1 MKLHRKQAA
10 FNRRERE
17 NVERVKKRRKVKK
30 RWTPL
35 KILLLIALMLV
46 IGAGGFIGYTYYQ
59 VDQTVKKIQ
68 SPVKNTGDTV
78 VEKQKPVSVLL
89 LGVDQRPGER
99 GRSDSIMIM
108 TLNPTQNESRLISIP
123 RDTKV
128 EIVGRGTNDKINHA
142 YSFGGPEMAIK
153 TVEKFLDIPIN
164 YYAEIN
170 MEGFTSLVDA
180 VGGVTVVNDIDFDYE
195 GEKFSIGKINL
206 NGNQA
211 LKYTRM
217 RYDDPRGDFG
227 RQMRQRQVIE
237 QVVAKLSSDVSVSKF
252 NAIMDVVGKNAQTN
266 VSFKPMRTLAFD
278 YMNAF
283 QNQKNLKLEG
293 TGGKEADGIYYW
305 NPTEDSLAQTKT
317 ALRYSLGLE

>member
-1 MKLHRKQAA
+1 L
-10 FNRRERE
+10 
-17 NVERVKKRRKVKK
+17 ERVKKRRKVKK

-35 KILLLIALMLV
+35 KIMLLIALVLV
-46 IGAGGFIGYTYYQ
+46 VGVGGFIGYTYYQ

-68 SPVKNTGDTV
+68 APVKNTGDKV
-78 VEKQKPVSVLL
+78 VEEQKPVSVLL

-99 GRSDSIMIM
+99 GRSDSIMVM
-108 TLNPTQNESRLISIP
+108 TLNPTRNESRLISIP

-128 EIVGRGTNDKINHA
+128 DIVGKGTNDKINHA

-180 VGGVTVVNDIDFDYE
+180 VGGVTVNNDIDFTVS
-195 GEKFSIGKINL
+195 GTHFPVGKVNL
-206 NGNQA
+206 DGKSA
-211 LKYTRM
+211 LKFTRM
-217 RYDDPRGDFG
+217 RYEDPRGDFG
-227 RQMRQRQVIE
+227 RQMRQREVIAQV
-237 QVVAKLSSDVSVSKF
+237 ANKLSSDVSVSNF

-278 YMNAF
+278 YMDAF
-283 QNQKNLKLEG
+283 RNQKNLKLEG
-293 TGGKEADGIYYW
+293 TGGKEGDGIYYW
-305 NPTEDSLAQTKT
+305 HPTEDSLKETQT
-317 ALRYSLGLE
+317 ALRYSLDME

>member
-1 MKLHRKQAA
+1 M
-10 FNRRERE
+10 
-17 NVERVKKRRKVKK
+17 ERVKKRRKVKK

-35 KILLLIALMLV
+35 KIMLLIALVLV
-46 IGAGGFIGYTYYQ
+46 VGVGGFIGYTYYQ

-68 SPVKNTGDTV
+68 SPVKNTGDKV
-78 VEKQKPVSVLL
+78 VEEQKPVSVLL

-99 GRSDSIMIM
+99 GRSDSIMVM
-108 TLNPTQNESRLISIP
+108 TLNPTRNESRLISIP

-128 EIVGRGTNDKINHA
+128 DIVGKGTNDKINHA

-180 VGGVTVVNDIDFDYE
+180 VGGVTVNNDLDFTVSGTHFPVGKVNLD
-195 GEKFSIGKINL
+195 GKS
-206 NGNQA
+206 A
-211 LKYTRM
+211 LKFTRM
-217 RYDDPRGDFG
+217 RYEDPRGDFG
-227 RQMRQRQVIE
+227 RQMRQREVIAQV
-237 QVVAKLSSDVSVSKF
+237 ANKLSSDVSVSNF

-278 YMNAF
+278 YMDAF
-283 QNQKNLKLEG
+283 RNQKNLKLEG
-293 TGGKEADGIYYW
+293 TGGKEGDGIYYW
-305 NPTEDSLAQTKT
+305 HPTEDSLKETQT
-317 ALRYSLGLE
+317 ALRYSLDME

>member
-1 MKLHRKQAA
+1 M
-10 FNRRERE
+10 
-17 NVERVKKRRKVKK
+17 ERVKKKRKVKK

-35 KILLLIALMLV
+35 KIMLLIALVLV
-46 IGAGGFIGYTYYQ
+46 VGVGGFIGYTYYQ

-68 SPVKNTGDTV
+68 SPVKNTGDKV
-78 VEKQKPVSVLL
+78 VEEQKPVSVLL

-99 GRSDSIMIM
+99 GRSDSIMVM
-108 TLNPTQNESRLISIP
+108 TLNPTRNESRLISIP

-128 EIVGRGTNDKINHA
+128 DIVGKGTNDKINHA

-180 VGGVTVVNDIDFDYE
+180 VGGVTVYNDLNFDYE
-195 GEKFSIGKINL
+195 GQQFNVGKVNL
-206 NGNQA
+206 DGTTA

-237 QVVAKLSSDVSVSKF
+237 QVVAKLSSDVSIDKF
-252 NAIMDVVGKNAQTN
+252 NSVMDVVGKNAQTN
-266 VSFKPMRTLAFD
+266 VSFKSMRTLAFD
-278 YMNAF
+278 YMDAF
-283 QNQKNLKLEG
+283 RNQKNLKLEG
-293 TGGKEADGIYYW
+293 TGGKEGDGIYYW
-305 NPTEDSLAQTKT
+305 HPTEDSLKETQT
-317 ALRYSLGLE
+317 ALRYSLDME

>member
-1 MKLHRKQAA
+1 M
-10 FNRRERE
+10 
-17 NVERVKKRRKVKK
+17 ERVKKKRKVKK

-35 KILLLIALMLV
+35 KVMLLIALVLIV
-46 IGAGGFIGYTYYQ
+46 GIGGFIGYTYYQ

-68 SPVKNTGDTV
+68 APVKNTGDKV
-78 VEKQKPVSVLL
+78 VEEQKPVSVLL

-99 GRSDSIMIM
+99 GRSDSIMVM
-108 TLNPTQNESRLISIP
+108 TLNPTRNESRLISIP

-128 EIVGRGTNDKINHA
+128 DIVGHGTNDKINHA

-180 VGGVTVVNDIDFDYE
+180 VGGVTVYNDLDFTSRNKHFE
-195 GEKFSIGKINL
+195 LGKINL
-206 NGNQA
+206 NGEDA

-217 RYDDPRGDFG
+217 RYEDPRGDFG

-237 QVVAKLSSDVSVSKF
+237 QVASKLSEDVSISNF

-266 VSFKPMRTLAFD
+266 ISFKPMRTLAFD
-278 YMNAF
+278 YMDAF
-283 QNQKNLKLEG
+283 RNQKNLKLEG
-293 TGGKEADGIYYW
+293 TGGKEGDGIYYW
-305 NPTEDSLAQTKT
+305 HPTDDSLKETQT
-317 ALRYSLGLE
+317 ALRYSLDME

>member
-46 IGAGGFIGYTYYQ
+46 IGVGGFIGYTYYQ

>member
-1 MKLHRKQAA
+1 M
-10 FNRRERE
+10 
-17 NVERVKKRRKVKK
+17 ERVKKRRKVKK

-35 KILLLIALMLV
+35 KIMLLIALVLV
-46 IGAGGFIGYTYYQ
+46 VGVGGFIGYTYYQ

-68 SPVKNTGDTV
+68 SPVKNTGDKV
-78 VEKQKPVSVLL
+78 VEDQKPVSVLL

-99 GRSDSIMIM
+99 GRSDSIMVM
-108 TLNPTQNESRLISIP
+108 TLNPTRNESRLISIP

-128 EIVGRGTNDKINHA
+128 DIVGKGTNDKINHA

-180 VGGVTVVNDIDFDYE
+180 VGGVTVYNDLDFTSA
-195 GEKFSIGKINL
+195 GTHFSVGKINL
-206 NGNQA
+206 TGADA

-217 RYDDPRGDFG
+217 RYEDPRGDFG

-237 QVVAKLSSDVSVSKF
+237 QVVGKLSSDVSISNF

-278 YMNAF
+278 YMDAF
-283 QNQKNLKLEG
+283 RNQKNLKLEG
-293 TGGKEADGIYYW
+293 TGGKESDGIYYW
-305 NPTEDSLAQTKT
+305 HPTDDSLKETQT
-317 ALRYSLGLE
+317 ALRYSLDME

>member
-1 MKLHRKQAA
+1 M
-10 FNRRERE
+10 
-17 NVERVKKRRKVKK
+17 ERVKKKRKVKK

-35 KILLLIALMLV
+35 KIMLLIALVLV
-46 IGAGGFIGYTYYQ
+46 VGIGGFIGYTYYQ

-68 SPVKNTGDTV
+68 SPVKNTGDKV

-128 EIVGRGTNDKINHA
+128 DIVGHGTNDKINHA

-180 VGGVTVVNDIDFDYE
+180 VGGVTVNNDLDFTSRDSH
-195 GEKFSIGKINL
+195 FSVGKINL
-206 NGNQA
+206 DGEQA

-217 RYDDPRGDFG
+217 RYEDPRGDFG

-237 QVVAKLSSDVSVSKF
+237 QVIAKLSSDVSVSKF
-252 NAIMDVVGKNAQTN
+252 NTIMDVVGKNAQTN

-278 YMNAF
+278 YIDAF
-283 QNQKNLKLEG
+283 KNQKNLKLEG
-293 TGGKEADGIYYW
+293 TGGKEANGIYYW
-305 NPTEDSLAQTKT
+305 HPTDDSLTKTKT

>member
-1 MKLHRKQAA
+1 M
-10 FNRRERE
+10 
-17 NVERVKKRRKVKK
+17 ERVKKKRKVKK

-35 KILLLIALMLV
+35 KIMLLIALVLIV
-46 IGAGGFIGYTYYQ
+46 GVGGFIGYTYYQ

-68 SPVKNTGDTV
+68 SPVKNTGDKV
-78 VEKQKPVSVLL
+78 VEDQKPVSVLL

-99 GRSDSIMIM
+99 GRSDSIMVM
-108 TLNPTQNESRLISIP
+108 TLNPTRNESRLISIP

-128 EIVGRGTNDKINHA
+128 DIVGHGTNDKINHA

-180 VGGVTVVNDIDFDYE
+180 VGGVTVNNDLDFTVSGTHFPVGKVNLD
-195 GEKFSIGKINL
+195 GKS
-206 NGNQA
+206 A
-211 LKYTRM
+211 LKFTRM
-217 RYDDPRGDFG
+217 RYEDPRGDFG
-227 RQMRQRQVIE
+227 RQMRQREVIAQV
-237 QVVAKLSSDVSVSKF
+237 ANKLSSDVSVSNF

-278 YMNAF
+278 YMDAF
-283 QNQKNLKLEG
+283 RNQKNLKLEG
-293 TGGKEADGIYYW
+293 TGGKEGDGIYYW
-305 NPTEDSLAQTKT
+305 HPTDDSLKETQT
-317 ALRYSLGLE
+317 ALRYSLDME

>member
-1 MKLHRKQAA
+1 M
-10 FNRRERE
+10 
-17 NVERVKKRRKVKK
+17 ERVKKKRKAKK

-35 KILLLIALMLV
+35 KIMLLIALVLV
-46 IGAGGFIGYTYYQ
+46 VGIGGFIGYTYYQ

-68 SPVKNTGDTV
+68 SPVKNTGDAV

-99 GRSDSIMIM
+99 GRSDSIMVM
-108 TLNPTQNESRLISIP
+108 TLNPTRNESRLISIP

-128 EIVGRGTNDKINHA
+128 DIVGKGTNDKINHA

-153 TVEKFLDIPIN
+153 TVENFLDIPIN

-180 VGGVTVVNDIDFDYE
+180 VGGVTVVNDIDFDYG
-195 GEKFSIGKINL
+195 GEKFSVGKINL
-206 NGNQA
+206 DGKSA

-237 QVVAKLSSDVSVSKF
+237 QVIDKLSSDVSIGKF
-252 NAIMDVVGKNAQTN
+252 NAIMDVVGDNAQTN

-278 YMNAF
+278 YMDAF
-283 QNQKNLKLEG
+283 KNQENLKLEG
-293 TGGKEADGIYYW
+293 AGGKEADGIYYW
-305 NPTEDSLAQTKT
+305 HPTDDSLEQTKT
-317 ALRYSLGLE
+317 ALQYSLGIE

>member
-1 MKLHRKQAA
+1 M
-10 FNRRERE
+10 ERI
-17 NVERVKKRRKVKK
+17 KKRKKLKK

-35 KILLLIALMLV
+35 KIMLLIASVLI
-46 IGAGGFIGYTYYQ
+46 IGIGGFIGYTYYQ

-68 SPVKNTGDTV
+68 SPIKNTGDQII
-78 VEKQKPVSVLL
+78 EKQKPVSVLL

-108 TLNPTQNESRLISIP
+108 TLNPTQSESRLISIP

-128 EIVGRGTNDKINHA
+128 DIVGHGTNDKINHA

-170 MEGFTSLVDA
+170 MQGFTSLVDA

-195 GEKFSIGKINL
+195 GEKFSVGKINL
-206 NGNQA
+206 NGEQA

-237 QVVAKLSSDVSVSKF
+237 QVVSNLSSDVSVSKF

-266 VSFKPMRTLAFD
+266 VSFKPMQTLAFD
-278 YMNAF
+278 YMDAF
-283 QNQKNLKLEG
+283 KNQKNLKLEG

-305 NPTEDSLAQTKT
+305 HPTDDSLTQTKT

>member
-1 MKLHRKQAA
+1 
-10 FNRRERE
+10 
-17 NVERVKKRRKVKK
+17 VERVKKRKSVKK

-35 KILLLIALMLV
+35 KVMLLIALVLV
-46 IGAGGFIGYTYYQ
+46 VGIGGFIGYTYYQ

-68 SPVKNTGDTV
+68 SPVKNTGDKII
-78 VEKQKPVSVLL
+78 EKQKPVSVLL

-99 GRSDSIMIM
+99 GRSDSIMVM

-128 EIVGRGTNDKINHA
+128 DIVGHGTNDKINHA

-153 TVEKFLDIPIN
+153 TVENFLDIPIN

-180 VGGVTVVNDIDFDYE
+180 VGGVTVNNDLDFKV
-195 GEKFSIGKINL
+195 GFKQFAVGKINL
-206 NGNQA
+206 NGEEA

-217 RYDDPRGDFG
+217 RYEDPRGDFG
-227 RQMRQRQVIE
+227 RQMRQRDVIE
-237 QVVAKLSSDVSVSKF
+237 QVISKLSSDVSVSKF

-278 YMNAF
+278 YMDAF
-283 QNQKNLKLEG
+283 KNQKNLKLEG
-293 TGGKEADGIYYW
+293 TGGKESDGIYYW
-305 NPTEDSLAQTKT
+305 HPTDDSLAQTKT

>member
-1 MKLHRKQAA
+1 M
-10 FNRRERE
+10 
-17 NVERVKKRRKVKK
+17 
-30 RWTPL
+30 
-35 KILLLIALMLV
+35 LLIALVLV
-46 IGAGGFIGYTYYQ
+46 VGVGGFIGYTYYQ

-68 SPVKNTGDTV
+68 SPVKNTGDKV
-78 VEKQKPVSVLL
+78 VEEQKPVSVLL

-99 GRSDSIMIM
+99 GRSDSIMVM
-108 TLNPTQNESRLISIP
+108 TLNPTRNESRLISIP

-128 EIVGRGTNDKINHA
+128 DIVGHGTNDKINHA
-142 YSFGGPEMAIK
+142 YAFGGPEMTIK
-153 TVEKFLDIPIN
+153 TVEKFLNIPIN

-180 VGGVTVVNDIDFDYE
+180 VDGVTVYNDLDFTSE
-195 GEKFSIGKINL
+195 GVHFALGKINL
-206 NGNQA
+206 HGENA

-217 RYDDPRGDFG
+217 RYEDPRGDFG

-237 QVVAKLSSDVSVSKF
+237 QVVDKLSSDVSISKF

-278 YMNAF
+278 YMDAF
-283 QNQKNLKLEG
+283 RNQKNLKLEG

-305 NPTEDSLAQTKT
+305 HPTDDSLKETQT
-317 ALRYSLGLE
+317 ALRYSLDME

>member
-1 MKLHRKQAA
+1 L
-10 FNRRERE
+10 
-17 NVERVKKRRKVKK
+17 ERVKKKRKVKK

-35 KILLLIALMLV
+35 KIMLLIALVLV
-46 IGAGGFIGYTYYQ
+46 VGVGGFIGYTYYQ

-68 SPVKNTGDTV
+68 SPVKNTGDKV
-78 VEKQKPVSVLL
+78 VEEQKPVSVLL

-99 GRSDSIMIM
+99 GRSDSIMVM
-108 TLNPTQNESRLISIP
+108 TLNPTRNESRLISIP

-128 EIVGRGTNDKINHA
+128 DIVGKGTNDKINHA

-180 VGGVTVVNDIDFDYE
+180 VGGVTVYNDLKFDY
-195 GEKFSIGKINL
+195 GGHQFNVGKVNL
-206 NGNQA
+206 DGSTA

-237 QVVAKLSSDVSVSKF
+237 QVVAKLSSDVSIDKF
-252 NAIMDVVGKNAQTN
+252 NSVMDVVGKNAQTN

-278 YMNAF
+278 YMDAF
-283 QNQKNLKLEG
+283 RNQKNLKLKG
-293 TGGKEADGIYYW
+293 TGGKEGDGIYYW
-305 NPTEDSLAQTKT
+305 HPTEDSLKETQT
-317 ALRYSLGLE
+317 ALRYSLDME

>member
-1 MKLHRKQAA
+1 M
-10 FNRRERE
+10 
-17 NVERVKKRRKVKK
+17 
-30 RWTPL
+30 
-35 KILLLIALMLV
+35 LLIALVLV
-46 IGAGGFIGYTYYQ
+46 VGVGGFIGYTYYQ

-68 SPVKNTGDTV
+68 APVKNTGDKV
-78 VEKQKPVSVLL
+78 VEEQKPVSVLL

-99 GRSDSIMIM
+99 GRSDSIMVM
-108 TLNPTQNESRLISIP
+108 TLNPTRNESRLISIP

-128 EIVGRGTNDKINHA
+128 DIVGKGTNDKINHA

-180 VGGVTVVNDIDFDYE
+180 VGGVTVYNDLDFTSA
-195 GEKFSIGKINL
+195 GTHFSVGKINL
-206 NGNQA
+206 TGADA

-217 RYDDPRGDFG
+217 RYEDPRGDFG

-237 QVVAKLSSDVSVSKF
+237 QVVGKLSSDVSISNF

-278 YMNAF
+278 YMDAF
-283 QNQKNLKLEG
+283 RNQKNLKLEG
-293 TGGKEADGIYYW
+293 TGGKESDGIYYW
-305 NPTEDSLAQTKT
+305 HPTDDSLKETQT
-317 ALRYSLGLE
+317 ALRYSLDME

>member
-1 MKLHRKQAA
+1 M
-10 FNRRERE
+10 ERI
-17 NVERVKKRRKVKK
+17 KKRRKVKK

-35 KILLLIALMLV
+35 KIMLLIALVLV
-46 IGAGGFIGYTYYQ
+46 VGVGGFIGYTYYQ

-68 SPVKNTGDTV
+68 SPVKNTGDKV
-78 VEKQKPVSVLL
+78 VEEQKPVSVLL

-99 GRSDSIMIM
+99 GRSDSIMVM
-108 TLNPTQNESRLISIP
+108 TLNPTRNESRLISIP

-128 EIVGRGTNDKINHA
+128 DIVGKGTNDKINHA

-180 VGGVTVVNDIDFDYE
+180 VGGVTVNNDIDFTVSGTHFPVGKVNLD
-195 GEKFSIGKINL
+195 GES
-206 NGNQA
+206 A
-211 LKYTRM
+211 LKFTRM
-217 RYDDPRGDFG
+217 RYEDPRGDFG
-227 RQMRQRQVIE
+227 RQMRQREVIAQV
-237 QVVAKLSSDVSVSKF
+237 ANKLSSNVSVSNF

-278 YMNAF
+278 YMDAF
-283 QNQKNLKLEG
+283 RNQKNLKLEG
-293 TGGKEADGIYYW
+293 TGGKEGDGIYYW
-305 NPTEDSLAQTKT
+305 HPTEDSLKETQT
-317 ALRYSLGLE
+317 ALRYSLDME

>member
-1 MKLHRKQAA
+1 M
-10 FNRRERE
+10 
-17 NVERVKKRRKVKK
+17 ERVKKKRKVKK

-35 KILLLIALMLV
+35 KIMLLIALVLV
-46 IGAGGFIGYTYYQ
+46 VGIGGFIGYTYYQ

-68 SPVKNTGDTV
+68 SPVKNTGDAV

-99 GRSDSIMIM
+99 GRSDSIMVM
-108 TLNPTQNESRLISIP
+108 TLNPTRNESRLVSIP

-128 EIVGRGTNDKINHA
+128 DIVGKGTNDKINHA

-153 TVEKFLDIPIN
+153 TVENFLDIPIN

-180 VGGVTVVNDIDFDYE
+180 VGGVTVNNDLDFKVGDKHF
-195 GEKFSIGKINL
+195 GVGKINL
-206 NGNQA
+206 NGDEA

-217 RYDDPRGDFG
+217 RYEDPRGDFG
-227 RQMRQRQVIE
+227 RQMRQRDVIG
-237 QVVAKLSSDVSVSKF
+237 QVVSKLSSDVSISKF
-252 NAIMDVVGKNAQTN
+252 NAIMDVVGENAQTN

-278 YMNAF
+278 YMDAF
-283 QNQKNLKLEG
+283 KNQENLKLEG
-293 TGGKEADGIYYW
+293 AGGKEADGIYYW
-305 NPTEDSLAQTKT
+305 HPTDASLEQTKT
-317 ALRYSLGLE
+317 ALQYSLGIE

>member
-1 MKLHRKQAA
+1 
-10 FNRRERE
+10 
-17 NVERVKKRRKVKK
+17 VKK

-35 KILLLIALMLV
+35 KIMLLIALVLV
-46 IGAGGFIGYTYYQ
+46 VGVGGFIGYTYYQ

-68 SPVKNTGDTV
+68 APVKNTGDKV
-78 VEKQKPVSVLL
+78 VEEQKPVSVLL

-99 GRSDSIMIM
+99 GRSDSIMVM
-108 TLNPTQNESRLISIP
+108 TLNPTRNESRLISIP

-128 EIVGRGTNDKINHA
+128 DIVGKGTNDKINHA

-153 TVEKFLDIPIN
+153 TVEKFLNIPIN

-180 VGGVTVVNDIDFDYE
+180 VGGVTVYNDLDFDYA
-195 GEKFSIGKINL
+195 GHKFNVGKVNL
-206 NGNQA
+206 DGDTA

-237 QVVAKLSSDVSVSKF
+237 QVVGKLSSDVSISNF

-278 YMNAF
+278 YMDAF
-283 QNQKNLKLEG
+283 RNQKNLKLEG
-293 TGGKEADGIYYW
+293 TGGKESDGIYYW
-305 NPTEDSLAQTKT
+305 HPTEDSLKETQT
-317 ALRYSLGLE
+317 ALRYSLDME

>member
-1 MKLHRKQAA
+1 M
-10 FNRRERE
+10 
-17 NVERVKKRRKVKK
+17 ERVKKKRKVKK

-35 KILLLIALMLV
+35 KIMLLIALVLIV
-46 IGAGGFIGYTYYQ
+46 GVGGFIGYTYYQ

-68 SPVKNTGDTV
+68 SPVKNTGDKV
-78 VEKQKPVSVLL
+78 VEDQKPVSVLL

-99 GRSDSIMIM
+99 GRSDSIMVM
-108 TLNPTQNESRLISIP
+108 TLNPTRNESRLISIP

-128 EIVGRGTNDKINHA
+128 DIVGKGTNDKINHA

-153 TVEKFLDIPIN
+153 TVEKFLNIPIN

-180 VGGVTVVNDIDFDYE
+180 VGGVTVYNDLDFTSA
-195 GEKFSIGKINL
+195 GTHFSVGKINL
-206 NGNQA
+206 TGADA

-217 RYDDPRGDFG
+217 RYEDPRGDFG

-237 QVVAKLSSDVSVSKF
+237 QVVGKLSSDVSISNF

-278 YMNAF
+278 YMDAF
-283 QNQKNLKLEG
+283 RNQKNLKLEG
-293 TGGKEADGIYYW
+293 TGGKESDGIYYW
-305 NPTEDSLAQTKT
+305 HPTDDSLKETQT
-317 ALRYSLGLE
+317 ALRYSLDME